1 MNLPLRNSRIKL
13 SQGNIFW
20 REIGHRGPILV
31 FLHGSW
37 ETSNQWLPLLKR
49 LGESYHC
56 FAVDLLGFGDSDRP
70 VAQCSIALET
80 EFLGEYL
87 AALNLRQVYLIGHS
101 LGSWVAAS
109 YAVKHLE
116 QVQGLVLLAPEGV
129 QVQGLEGRWRWSRWL
144 VGRLQLVPWLL
155 RLLYPLARL
164 FGQGEGMLRSQRL
177 RRKLQQSP
185 MACKLLFQRRRAEIQ
200 SEQLQEQLGDLKVP
214 VLIVQGGQDTA
225 AASMLSQAY
234 AGLLPQADLKILAEG
249 DGYLPQTLPDELA
262 KQIQDF
268 VALAKPR

>member
-1 MNLPLRNSRIKL
+1 MNLPLRNSRIRL
-13 SQGNIFW
+13 SQGTIFW
-20 REIGHRGPILV
+20 REIGHRGPILI

-37 ETSNQWLPLLKR
+37 ETSSQWLPLLER
-49 LGESYHC
+49 LGAGFHC
-56 FAVDLLGFGDSDRP
+56 FAVDLLGFGDSERST
-70 VAQCSIALET
+70 AHCSIALEA
-80 EFLGEYL
+80 ECLGEYL
-87 AALNLRQVYLIGHS
+87 SALNLQQVYLIGHS

-109 YAVKHLE
+109 YALKHLQ

-129 QVQGLEGRWRWSRWL
+129 RVEGMEGRWRWSRWL

-155 RLLYPLARL
+155 RVLYPLARL
-164 FGQGEGMLRSQRL
+164 LGWGEGMVRSQRL

-200 SEQLQEQLGDLKVP
+200 SELLQERLGDLKRP
-214 VLIVQGGQDTA
+214 VLILQGGQDTA
-225 AASMLSQAY
+225 AASMLSQTY

-249 DGYLPQTLPDELA
+249 DGNLPQTLPDELA

-268 VALAKPR
+268 VAIAKPL